1 MNNVVNT
8 KFIDDLYSLE
18 AYTLDDFIMRK
29 SQGREKKDY
38 KSETDLIMKLIE
50 QGEQI
55 GMTPSQ
61 GTTYYYCKTNEGY
74 KLTDTI
80 KDINEID
87 IRYYWD
93 TITTLLQKFK
103 LDEWVRKKPP
113 ITVVDKK
120 QKQVIEKLKEHHI
133 GFIPLE
139 LRHDRLLAGGFHC
152 VTLDLVRDG

>member
-1 MNNVVNT
+1 
-8 KFIDDLYSLE
+8 
-18 AYTLDDFIMRK
+18 
-29 SQGREKKDY
+29 
-38 KSETDLIMKLIE
+38 
-50 QGEQI
+50 
-55 GMTPSQ
+55 MTPSQ

-120 QKQVIEKLKEHHI
+120 QKSLMEWI
-133 GFIPLE
+133 
-139 LRHDRLLAGGFHC
+139 
-152 VTLDLVRDG
+152 